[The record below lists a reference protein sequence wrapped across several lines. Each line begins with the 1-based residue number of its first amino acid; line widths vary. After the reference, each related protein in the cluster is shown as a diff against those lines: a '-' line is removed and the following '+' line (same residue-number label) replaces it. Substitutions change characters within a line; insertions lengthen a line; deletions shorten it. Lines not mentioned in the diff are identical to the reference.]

1 MLSKLEERNNEI
13 IQELKDQ
20 GYANRKI
27 NYEEF
32 LRIYE
37 PYKEEM
43 SEKEFA
49 LLLGIFEDNFEKIK
63 YNRTKAII
71 LKDKEI
77 EDKLISEIRE
87 ELIKQGYANKKINYE
102 EFLKLYEPYR
112 KKISERNFAKA
123 LGLSIGSYNNLKY
136 KKFRT
141 MILKDRKKEEELI
154 NEIRDELIAKGYA
167 KRKIDYEE
175 FLKLYEPYKA
185 RISEKSFAK
194 ALGLSER
201 SFYGLKYSKAIKKK
215 AIILKDKWKVDKLIS
230 EIRNELIKKG
240 YANRKI
246 DYEEFL
252 KLYEPYKEKISESNF
267 ARALGLLISNF
278 DNLKFHN
285 QKVVILENK
294 EIIDKIIGKIREKLI
309 KQGYANKKID
319 YEEFLKLYE
328 PYKEK
333 ISEINFARAL
343 GILEDNFRND
353 EA

>member
-102 EFLKLYEPYR
+102 EFLKLYELYR
-112 KKISERNFAKA
+112 KKISERNFAKD

-154 NEIRDELIAKGYA
+154 NEIRDELIAKVYA
-167 KRKIDYEE
+167 KRKIDY
-175 FLKLYEPYKA
+175 
-185 RISEKSFAK
+185 
-194 ALGLSER
+194 
-201 SFYGLKYSKAIKKK
+201 
-215 AIILKDKWKVDKLIS
+215 
-230 EIRNELIKKG
+230 
-240 YANRKI
+240 
-246 DYEEFL
+246 
-252 KLYEPYKEKISESNF
+252 
-267 ARALGLLISNF
+267 
-278 DNLKFHN
+278 
-285 QKVVILENK
+285 
-294 EIIDKIIGKIREKLI
+294 
-309 KQGYANKKID
+309 
-319 YEEFLKLYE
+319 
-328 PYKEK
+328 
-333 ISEINFARAL
+333 
-343 GILEDNFRND
+343 
-353 EA
+353 